1 MITYFLPR
9 DGELH
14 ILHPSIVHLFRSY
27 RFLLSLLFYQF
38 LDSVRLDPRDKWI
51 CSCIRS
57 IRMNGGEEGEGGGE
71 EKKFESMV
79 SGSFRRV
86 NVPHTFYTRRVD
98 SFVRCI
104 TNTVLSP
111 CDTIAIFQPSN
122 NLSFVQQTIDSD
134 GRTRISLHGNLRLV
148 CQNRR

>member
-9 DGELH
+9 DGLH
-14 ILHPSIVHLFRSY
+14 ILHPSIDHLFRSY

-57 IRMNGGEEGEGGGE
+57 IRMNGREEGKGGGE

-111 CDTIAIFQPSN
+111 RDTIAIFQPSN

>member
-1 MITYFLPR
+1 MITYFLPC
-9 DGELH
+9 DGLH

-57 IRMNGGEEGEGGGE
+57 IRMNGREEGEGGGE

-111 CDTIAIFQPSN
+111 RDTIAIFQPSN